1 MPKAILSVHDKTN
14 LIPFARGLHE
24 LGWTLIASGG
34 TARALRDNAIPV
46 TEVAEYTQSPEILG
60 GRVKTLHPAIH
71 GGLLARSAENDLK
84 ELQQLNWDYIDLV
97 AVNLYPFEETIAKP
111 NVTLDDAIE
120 NIDIGGVTLIRAA
133 AKNFQ
138 RVTLVCD
145 PNDYESVLNEL
156 REGGVKDATRKNLA
170 LKGFALT
177 SHYDTAIHSYL
188 GTLQS
193 SVISHQSPV
202 SSLQSPLQFTAYP
215 VQTLRYGENPHQR
228 ATLYSFTP
236 NGGALGGRVLQGKEL
251 SYNNLLDLDAAWRGV
266 VSFAETSIVIVKHL
280 SPCGMA
286 SATNLTPNPSP
297 TRRGELAE
305 AFEHARASDPISAF
319 GGVIAAN
326 RVFDAETAQAL
337 GELFVECIAA
347 PAFTDEAREILA
359 KRKNLRLVEMPDLS
373 IEPRYELR
381 TITRGILKQDVDF
394 GDPSETEWK
403 VISKRAPTD
412 KELRALQFAWKAC
425 QHVKSN
431 AIVFAR
437 NFENGVATV
446 GIGGGQ
452 PNRVDCVKIAT
463 ERAGEKSRGA
473 VMASDAFFPFPDS
486 VEVAA
491 RAGITAIVH
500 PGGSVRDADSLAV
513 ADANNIA
520 MVVTGVRHFRH

>member
-1 MPKAILSVHDKTN
+1 MPKAILSVHDKTD

-34 TARALRDNAIPV
+34 TARTLRDAQIPV
-46 TEVAEYTQSPEILG
+46 TEVAAYTQSPEILG

-71 GGLLARSAENDLK
+71 GGLLARSTPADLQ

-97 AVNLYPFEETIAKP
+97 AVNLYPFEETIAKA
-111 NVTLDDAIE
+111 NATLDDAIE

-138 RVTLVCD
+138 RVTLLCD
-145 PNDYESVLNEL
+145 PNDYATVLSEL
-156 REGGVKDATRKNLA
+156 RAGGVQEATRRHLA
-170 LKGFALT
+170 VKGFALT
-177 SHYDTAIHSYL
+177 SRYDSAIYDYL
-188 GTLQS
+188 SQS
-193 SVISHQSPV
+193 EALH
-202 SSLQSPLQFTAYP
+202 LTAYP
-215 VQTLRYGENPHQR
+215 VQPLRYGENPHQH

-236 NGGALGGRVLQGKEL
+236 NGGALGGHVLQGKEL

-266 VSFAETSIVIVKHL
+266 QSYAEPGIVIVKHL
-280 SPCGMA
+280 SPCGIA
-286 SATNLTPNPSP
+286 SASTLCD
-297 TRRGELAE
+297 
-305 AFEHARASDPISAF
+305 AFRHALASDPVSAF
-319 GGVIAAN
+319 GGVIASN
-326 RVFDAETAQAL
+326 RAFDAETANAL

-347 PAFTDEAREILA
+347 PAFPDDARTILA
-359 KRKNLRLVEMPDLS
+359 RRKNLRLIEMPATG
-373 IEPRYELR
+373 IEPRHELR

-394 GDPSETEWK
+394 GDPPDADWK
-403 VISKRAPTD
+403 IVSKRAPTD
-412 KELRALQFAWKAC
+412 QEMRALQFAWKAC

-437 NFENGVATV
+437 AFENGFATV

-463 ERAGEKSRGA
+463 ERAGAKSNGA

-486 VEVAA
+486 VELAA

-500 PGGSVRDADSLAV
+500 PGGSVRDAESLAA
-513 ADANNIA
+513 ADANHIA